1 MISIV
6 ICSVD
11 QRKFRA
17 IADNYLRLLGDEPF
31 EIIGVHDARSMCEG
45 YNRGL
50 RRATGDPVIFC
61 HDDIEILAADFK
73 DRLKGH
79 LRHYDLIGVA
89 GTTKLIKP
97 RWPVAGPPYIY
108 GQIAHVNAAENC
120 FDVYIFGTPTRA
132 VSGIQALDG
141 IFLATTRRVLEAVS
155 FDEQTFTDFHLY
167 DLDFSFTAY
176 LRGFR
181 LGVCNDLPLIHTSPG
196 HYGDEW
202 GRQAM
207 RFYEKYKAHMHPG
220 DVRKGTLMKVQVNT
234 REEVLEVMT
243 PGHWGES

>member
-1 MISIV
+1 MISII

-17 IADNYLRLLGDEPF
+17 IAENYLRLLGDEPF
-31 EIIGVHDARSMCEG
+31 ELIGVHDARSMCEG
-45 YNRGL
+45 YNRGI
-50 RRATGDPVIFC
+50 RRATGDIVIFC

-79 LRHYDLIGVA
+79 LRRFDLIGVA

-97 RWPVAGPPYIY
+97 LWPVAGPPYIY
-108 GQIAHVNAAENC
+108 GQIAHVNAQEKC
-120 FDVYIFGTPTRA
+120 FDVYIFGTPTRS

-141 IFLATTRRVLEAVS
+141 VFLAATRRVLDTVT
-155 FDEQTFTDFHLY
+155 FDERTFNGFHLY
-167 DLDFSFTAY
+167 DLDFSFAAY
-176 LRGFR
+176 LRGFK

-196 HYGDEW
+196 NYGAEW

-207 RFYEKYKAHMHPG
+207 LFYEKYKAHMQPG
-220 DVRKGTLMKVQVNT
+220 DVRKGTLMKVKVQT

-243 PGHWGES
+243 PGHWVES